1 MADITIII
9 LSYNTKTL
17 LLNCLESVFDTTR
30 ELDVEVVVVDNAS
43 CDGSPDAVKA
53 QFPEVHVIE
62 NRYNLGFAKANNIAL
77 GQVTGKYALLLNSD
91 TRLTP
96 GAVKALYDFMEKQA
110 DAGVACGQLLNEDGS
125 KQNSFAYFPGF
136 ATLLVNESLIN
147 TLSPFR
153 KSKRSAINA
162 PVKVDSCIGACILL
176 RMSAV
181 AAAGFLDEA
190 FFFFFEET
198 DLALTMRQKGWFS
211 YMVPQAGIYHF
222 QGQSVGHSIKS
233 RQLFYQSRKIYY
245 NKHFPLLSGLYMPLV
260 LCRLAVDFLLNFILS
275 GLAFL
280 RSDAKKN
287 KAALYYKLLIW
298 HAKGCPQTDDCQ
310 RPFNQP

>member
-17 LLNCLESVFDTTR
+17 LVNCLESVFDTTKA
-30 ELDVEVVVVDNAS
+30 LLVDVVVVDNAS
-43 CDGSPDAVKA
+43 SDGSPDAVKI
-53 QFPEVHVIE
+53 QFPKVRLIE
-62 NRYNLGFAKANNIAL
+62 NNRNLGFAKANNIAL
-77 GQVTGKYALLLNSD
+77 RQVTGKYALLLNSD

-96 GAVKALYDFMEKQA
+96 GAVKSLYDFMEQQA

-125 KQNSFAYFPGF
+125 RQNSFAYFPGF
-136 ATLLVNESLIN
+136 GSLLVNESLIN

-162 PVKVDSCIGACILL
+162 PLRVESCIGACILL

-181 AAAGFLDEA
+181 EAAGFLDEA

-211 YMVPQAGIYHF
+211 YMVPQARIYHF
-222 QGQSVGHSIKS
+222 QGQSVGHSFKS
-233 RQLFYQSRKIYY
+233 RQLFYQSRQIYY
-245 NKHFPLLSGLYMPLV
+245 NKHFSQFSVFYMPLI
-260 LCRLAVDFLLNFILS
+260 LCRLAVDFLLNSILW
-275 GLAFL
+275 GLSCL
-280 RSDAKKN
+280 RSDSKKN
-287 KAALYYKLLIW
+287 KVALYCKLLIW
-298 HAKGCPQTDDCQ
+298 HIKGCPEI
-310 RPFNQP
+310 R

>member
-9 LSYNTKTL
+9 LSYNTRTL
-17 LLNCLESVFDTTR
+17 LLNCLESVFETISD
-30 ELDVEVVVVDNAS
+30 LPVDVVVVDNAS
-43 CDGSPDAVKA
+43 CDGSPDAVKT
-53 QFPEVHVIE
+53 QFPQVHLIE
-62 NRYNLGFAKANNIAL
+62 NSKNLGFAKANNIAL
-77 GQVTGKYALLLNSD
+77 RQVTGNYALLLNSD

-96 GAVKALYDFMEKQA
+96 GAVKTLYEFMEKQA

-136 ATLLVNESLIN
+136 GTLLVNESLIN

-153 KSKRSAINA
+153 KTKRSVVDE

-181 AAAGFLDEA
+181 RAAGFLDED

-198 DLALTMRQKGWFS
+198 DMALAMRHKGWFS

-245 NKHFPLLSGLYMPLV
+245 KKHFPQLSAIYMPLV
-260 LCRLAVDFLLNFILS
+260 LCRLTVDFLLNFILY
-275 GLAFL
+275 GLSCL
-280 RSDAKKN
+280 RSDSKKN
-287 KAALYYKLLIW
+287 KAVLYYKLLIW
-298 HAKGCPQTDDCQ
+298 HLKGCPEIQ
-310 RPFNQP
+310 